1 MPVIQIDVGKI
12 SKEQKTELIKA
23 FTEKASSILN
33 IPEKSFVVLI
43 RENPEDNVGI
53 GGIPLAER
61 NKA

>member
-33 IPEKSFVVLI
+33 IPEQAFVVLI